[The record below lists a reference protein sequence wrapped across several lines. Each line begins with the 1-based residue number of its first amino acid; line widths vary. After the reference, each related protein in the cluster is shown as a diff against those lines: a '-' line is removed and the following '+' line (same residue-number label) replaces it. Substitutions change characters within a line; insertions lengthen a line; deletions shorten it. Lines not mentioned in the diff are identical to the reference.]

1 MVAMTTGVMDMD
13 LSGSR
18 IIVKEAV
25 YTGMITGMTMLTLD
39 GPPLTYAMCQQL
51 LERSLGESLVSSTSM
66 MKSFIAVLVMIS
78 DVLPQVLVVAGGIII
93 SSQLQFVMFKI
104 EEVCDNFD

>member
-1 MVAMTTGVMDMD
+1 
-13 LSGSR
+13 
-18 IIVKEAV
+18 
-25 YTGMITGMTMLTLD
+25 
-39 GPPLTYAMCQQL
+39 
-51 LERSLGESLVSSTSM
+51 
-66 MKSFIAVLVMIS
+66 MIS